1 MKMTPQELGIA
12 TEGARRRKAREAE
25 DLAFAHGKGIITTT
39 GGKHNLCGGCYHKP
53 CICLPDGA
61 PAKT

>member
-1 MKMTPQELGIA
+1 MKMTPQELEIA
-12 TEGARRRKAREAE
+12 AEGTRRRAAREAE
-25 DLAFAHGKGIITTT
+25 DLAFARNKGIITIT
-39 GGKHNLCGGCYHKP
+39 GGKHNLYGGCYHKP